1 MNTDIPEVVILR
13 LPLYARVLSIL
24 VTEGIQVASSHTLA
38 NLLQSTPAQIRKD
51 LSYFGRFGKQ
61 GRGYNVAF
69 LYHELGQILGLD
81 IDWNIAV
88 IGVGQLGTAIINYGG
103 FVSQGFH
110 IVAAFDTD
118 VEKQGTYIGGLGI
131 RALNQMEDVV
141 KELKVDLGI
150 VAVPP
155 SQGQEV
161 VDRLVK
167 SGVKGILN
175 YAPFQARV
183 PKGVWVRDVDPV
195 VSLESITYHLKF
207 GKHAKRAERTRQEP
221 FKREGKGR
229 ATRDKVS

>member
-24 VTEGIQVASSHTLA
+24 ATEGVQVASSQTLA

-61 GRGYNVAF
+61 GRGYNVAY
-69 LYHELGQILGLD
+69 LYQELRQILGLE

-103 FVSQGFH
+103 FTSQGFH
-110 IVAAFDTD
+110 IIAAFDTD
-118 VEKQGTYIGGLGI
+118 VEKHDTYVGGLKI
-131 RALNQMEDVV
+131 RLLDDLERVV
-141 KELKVDLGI
+141 KELKIDLGI
-150 VAVPP
+150 VAVPS
-155 SQGQEV
+155 SQGQKV
-161 VDRLVK
+161 IDRLVE

-195 VSLESITYHLKF
+195 VSLQSMTYHLKF
-207 GKHAKRAERTRQEP
+207 SKHASEQRGTGRERAASKQ
-221 FKREGKGR
+221 
-229 ATRDKVS
+229 S